1 MSLLRGEKKRWLM
14 DVMSTAVKGIHAQA
28 SCFMYV
34 DFLIVYDN
42 IYPIKEQQGIADA
55 LYC

>member
-1 MSLLRGEKKRWLM
+1 M

-34 DFLIVYDN
+34 DFLIVYNN
-42 IYPIKEQQGIADA
+42 IYPIEEQQGIADA